1 MSFEAVRWAL
11 SQSQIRDPQ
20 EKLLLVVLA
29 DFLNKEA
36 RQCNPSRQTLMKA
49 ACIQNSNTLT
59 ARLNRLVQKGLISIE
74 RGNGS
79 SNNYHLHELSTFTHE
94 APTSFTHEAPTSFT
108 HEAPTTFT
116 HEAPPA
122 SHVKH
127 EPGIEP
133 LINSTLEREQKKT
146 IPCPFSPGSKI
157 PDDYKTIAE
166 EKGVLDPQEEFEKFI
181 EWYRSRDKHLADW
194 MMVWRSWVRRYVEYR
209 KNSQQRDAQRQQQ
222 QRANS
227 FTFEPPGGFT
237 EAYYK
242 DDIE

>member
-11 SQSQIRDPQ
+11 SQSQIQDPQ

-36 RQCNPSRQTLMKA
+36 RQCNPSRETLMKA

-79 SNNYHLHELSTFTHE
+79 SNNYHLHELSTFTRE
-94 APTSFTHEAPTSFT
+94 APTCFT

-116 HEAPPA
+116 REAPPA

-146 IPCPFSPGSKI
+146 ISCPFPPGSKI
-157 PDDYKTIAE
+157 PDEYKTIAE

-194 MMVWRSWVRRYVEYR
+194 TMAWRSWVRRYVQYR
-209 KNSQQRDAQRQQQ
+209 QSNLQKESQRVQQQ
-222 QRANS
+222 PRANS